1 MLLFSAVSFIK
12 SCEIELGEKA
22 SILRVRQIK
31 ITAGNIN
38 KFRWDLDSRRRS
50 KKGIKKE
57 KKETVSRL
65 GSQLAKFQ
73 NCLSGIL

>member
-12 SCEIELGEKA
+12 PCEIELGEKA

-31 ITAGNIN
+31 TTAGNIN
-38 KFRWDLDSRRRS
+38 KFRWNLDSRRKS
-50 KKGIKKE
+50 KKGKKKR
-57 KKETVSRL
+57 KKETVFRV
-65 GSQLAKFQ
+65 GSQMAKFQ